1 MPKLTSFTASLCAKS
16 KPSKEGNME
25 INEKEYLAKTLNV
38 IENKIQ
44 ENKEKLKNAQAKL
57 KHDIS
62 DLSENFYEASGDNG
76 DGIAT
81 AYVNMTGI
89 ENLQD
94 DLDKSIKRYT
104 LQKNNPYFARID
116 FKLDGKQKTQNIYIG
131 IGTVTDDQKLYVADW
146 RAPISSMYYD
156 YNLGQAQF
164 SIDGQPY
171 QGQLTLKRQYKIE
184 NGQLL
189 SYFDTDLTIN
199 DEILQE
205 VLSHNASSK
214 MKQIV
219 STIQKEQN
227 KIVRQEKNE
236 NILIQGIAGSGKTS
250 IALHRAAY
258 LLYKHRGQ
266 IKSSDILILS
276 PNNVFSSYICEVLPQ
291 LGEDNLVE
299 TTFAQI
305 ARSELKRPIQSRE
318 SMLDEIAQNPKQEQL
333 NEISYKSSFE
343 YLDSLLRFL
352 KGPFLET
359 FSPKDL
365 SYVVKEDLE
374 NNVETIDFPAEQTKQ
389 LFFKTFK
396 GLDLYERINKIAW
409 QYAMVFTEERHYTKE
424 QNKALRDRFKNILY
438 KFLPIRDIDKI
449 FEIFMAREH
458 LKFNKRTTIAYM
470 DKGTYLAIKYFL
482 YGFEHDFSAKYL
494 IVDEM
499 QDFTPV
505 DIYLFKKLWSCPCIV
520 ACDINQCIEKN
531 LPTEYLQLTADF
543 LGCKLIELNKT
554 YRSTKQIAKF
564 TSSLIGQSNT
574 EYVNRNGEEPAI
586 YQTSDQAQTICELI
600 ENECKK
606 FEHIAIICKCNREAE
621 GIYKKLSKLINCTLL
636 NQPEDYN
643 NRVLITTCATAK
655 GIEFDAV
662 IIPNATSENYKNTI
676 DKNIL
681 YVSSTRALHKLFF
694 TADKEPSHLLKGLEV
709 NKIQQN

>member
-1 MPKLTSFTASLCAKS
+1 
-16 KPSKEGNME
+16 ME

-89 ENLQD
+89 ENLQNE
-94 DLDKSIKRYT
+94 LDKSIKRYT

-458 LKFNKRTTIAYM
+458 LKFNKRTSIAYM

-574 EYVNRNGEEPAI
+574 KYVNRNGEEPAI

-709 NKIQQN
+709 NKI

>member
-1 MPKLTSFTASLCAKS
+1 
-16 KPSKEGNME
+16 ME

-89 ENLQD
+89 ENLQNE
-94 DLDKSIKRYT
+94 LDKSIKRYT

-458 LKFNKRTTIAYM
+458 LKFNKRTSIPYM

>member
-1 MPKLTSFTASLCAKS
+1 
-16 KPSKEGNME
+16 ME

-89 ENLQD
+89 ENLQNE
-94 DLDKSIKRYT
+94 LDKSIKRYT

-164 SIDGQPY
+164 SIEGQPY

-458 LKFNKRTTIAYM
+458 LKFNKRTSIPYM

-574 EYVNRNGEEPAI
+574 EYVNRNGEEPII